1 MELRIMTKAIR
12 EILGISQRRLSEMV
26 GTTQS
31 EISLI
36 ESGFIP
42 PDPLKIQAILRI
54 FNKIKEGEHQ

>member
-36 ESGFIP
+36 ERGFVP
-42 PDPLKIQAILRI
+42 SDPLKTQAILQI
-54 FNKIKEGEHQ
+54 FNKIKEGE